1 LAISGATVY
10 LILFIARLLLAALFL
25 IAGVSKLLSGFAK
38 SRKALADFDVPEWFV
53 APINIALPCMDLVTG
68 CLLLPG
74 RSALIAT
81 VSAAPKFVAP
91 PAGSG
96 CDHSG

>member
-1 LAISGATVY
+1 MY
-10 LILFIARLLLAALFL
+10 LILLTTRVLLAALFF

-53 APINIALPCMDLVTG
+53 APVSIALLCMDLVTA
-68 CLLLPG
+68 CLLLPA
-74 RSALIAT
+74 RSALSGT

-91 PAGSG
+91 PAKLG
-96 CDHSG
+96 CDLSG